1 MKKAGD
7 ASFSILI
14 LMLFLSSSLFA
25 QEDLRTQTGTL
36 LFSFT
41 HGSKGVELQGLTFYG
56 AEPRIKRIKVPQPWK
71 ALLLDSVTAISFSGP
86 SHERTTSL
94 SWDRFHRNLSEEG

>member
-1 MKKAGD
+1 MNKATCGG
-7 ASFSILI
+7 FSILI
-14 LMLFLSSSLFA
+14 LILLFASPLFA

-36 LFSFT
+36 LFSLI
-41 HGSKGVELQGLTFYG
+41 HGPKGVELQSLAFY
-56 AEPRIKRIKVPQPWK
+56 ESELRIRRIKVPQPWK

-86 SHERTTSL
+86 SHERTTSS